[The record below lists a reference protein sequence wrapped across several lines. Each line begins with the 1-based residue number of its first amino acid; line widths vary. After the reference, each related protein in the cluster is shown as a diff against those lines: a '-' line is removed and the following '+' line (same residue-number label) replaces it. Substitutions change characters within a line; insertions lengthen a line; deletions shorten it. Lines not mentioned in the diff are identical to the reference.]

1 MVQLPEHSW
10 EHDARSLDS
19 AICKT
24 LQTSAAPQV
33 KPAGLFYAYKILAM
47 PTTHLLYLH
56 GFRSSP
62 LSTKAQK
69 MAALMKTNFP
79 QVTWWCP
86 QLPPSPR
93 AAMALIL
100 NGIASWPQDAGFERL
115 TVIGSSLGGFYAT
128 AVAERLGCR
137 AVLLNPAVDPAR
149 DLSRHIGEQ
158 TSWQNPD
165 EHFFFAPAFIDELRA
180 LHTGPLRVPAN
191 YLAVIAKGDEVLDW
205 REMAARY
212 IGARIELLEGGDHA
226 LTDFESH
233 LPRILNF
240 LQLA

>member
-1 MVQLPEHSW
+1 
-10 EHDARSLDS
+10 
-19 AICKT
+19 
-24 LQTSAAPQV
+24 
-33 KPAGLFYAYKILAM
+33 M

-62 LSTKAQK
+62 QSMKAQK
-69 MAALMKTNFP
+69 MAAAVQQRHP
-79 QVTWWCP
+79 AVHWWCP

-93 AAMALIL
+93 AAIALI
-100 NGIASWPQDAGFERL
+100 NNVIDGWPRETGFESMA
-115 TVIGSSLGGFYAT
+115 VVGSSLGGFYAT
-128 AVAERLGCR
+128 AVAERLGCK

-180 LHTGPLRVPAN
+180 LHTGPPRVPGN

-212 IGARIELLEGGDHA
+212 TGARIELLKGGDHA
-226 LTDFESH
+226 LTDFDTH
-233 LPRILNF
+233 LPMILDF